1 MKTVLTVVGLLAF
14 SIPYACQGLSPRVI
28 AISLLI
34 LLFSYLMLLPS
45 LKPLIATLAD
55 NPLLTLLMMYIAA
68 SCLWA
73 EQEQTSSML
82 MVLKFVT
89 FSTFGLYLVT
99 HYTTQ
104 GCIRLLVITLSILS
118 VLNLLAVV
126 LVPSF
131 AIHGGVEHTGL
142 WKGISGHKNTLGT
155 LSLLCFVSHVIY
167 FFRGTRKAL
176 HVGFILLNAL
186 LLIKCQSTTSLLL
199 TSSLFTFILFILLFK
214 RIRSVALRG
223 FFISSSCLLVLLGL
237 VFAFIYGD
245 AIALEFGKT
254 TTLTGRTEIW
264 QGIAGAIDSHY
275 WFGHGYG
282 SFWANRPSIYANGIR
297 FDLTSSHSGFR
308 DLWIDIGL
316 TGLLATITLAITTL
330 FKFRIGKTDMY
341 TWLTAAVFF
350 LFIVLNNITDSR
362 FLNSLAI
369 YWIIFV
375 VIVIKVQE
383 RHRLTVA
390 EKANTKAI
398 QHASITLGTTN
409 RTARKKEPRFPTP

>member
-73 EQEQTSSML
+73 AQEQTSSML
-82 MVLKFVT
+82 MVLKFVA

-104 GCIRLLVITLSILS
+104 GCIRLLVITLSVMSI
-118 VLNLLAVV
+118 LNLLAVL

-167 FFRGTRKAL
+167 YFRGTRKAL
-176 HVGFILLNAL
+176 HVGFVLLNAL

-199 TSSLFTFILFILLFK
+199 TSSLSTFILFILLFK

-237 VFAFIYGD
+237 VLLFSYGD
-245 AIALEFGKT
+245 AIASEFGKT

-264 QGIAGAIDSHY
+264 QGIAGAIGSHY
-275 WFGHGYG
+275 WFGYGYG

-316 TGLLATITLAITTL
+316 TGLLATITLVITTL
-330 FKFRIGKTDMY
+330 FKFRIGKTNMY

-369 YWIIFV
+369 YWIIFI

-383 RHRLTVA
+383 RHRLLIA
-390 EKANTKAI
+390 EKANTTVCSTPL
-398 QHASITLGTTN
+398 QH
-409 RTARKKEPRFPTP
+409 

>member
-1 MKTVLTVVGLLAF
+1 MKHILTVAGLMAF
-14 SIPYACQGLSPRVI
+14 SIPFACQGLSPRVI
-28 AISLLI
+28 TISLLI
-34 LLFSYLMLLPS
+34 LLFSYAMLLPS
-45 LKPLIATLAD
+45 LKSLIATLAD
-55 NPLLTLLMMYIAA
+55 NSLLTLLMIYIAA

-73 EQEQTSSML
+73 EQEQTSSLL
-82 MVLKFVT
+82 MVLKFVA

-104 GCIRLLVITLSILS
+104 ACIRLLVITLSILS

-155 LSLLCFVSHVIY
+155 LSLLSFVAHVIY

-176 HVGFILLNAL
+176 HIGFILLNAL
-186 LLIKCQSTTSLLL
+186 LLIKCQSTTSLVL
-199 TSSLFTFILFILLFK
+199 TSSLFGFILFILLFK
-214 RIRSVALRG
+214 RMRSIALRG
-223 FFISSSCLLVLLGL
+223 FFLSCSCLLVLLGL
-237 VFAFIYGD
+237 TLTFTYGD
-245 AIALEFGKT
+245 AIASEFGKT

-264 QGIAGAIDSHY
+264 QGIDGAIQSHY

-282 SFWANRPSIYANGIR
+282 SFWAARPSIYANGIR

-308 DLWIDIGL
+308 DLWIDVGL
-316 TGLLATITLAITTL
+316 VGLLATVVLVVTTL

-341 TWLTAAVFF
+341 TWLTAVVFF

-369 YWIIFV
+369 YWIIFM
-375 VIVIKVQE
+375 VIVIKMQE
-383 RHRLTVA
+383 RHRLAVA
-390 EKANTKAI
+390 EKANTA
-398 QHASITLGTTN
+398 AWST
-409 RTARKKEPRFPTP
+409 RPFR

>member
-1 MKTVLTVVGLLAF
+1 MYPGGEIVKHVLTVAGLLAF

-28 AISLLI
+28 TISVLI
-34 LLFSYLMLLPS
+34 LLFSYTMLLPS
-45 LKPLIATLAD
+45 LKSLIATLAD
-55 NPLLTLLMMYIAA
+55 NPLLTLLTLYIAA

-73 EQEQTSSML
+73 EQEQTSSLL
-82 MVLKFVT
+82 MVLKFLA

-104 GCIRLLVITLSILS
+104 GCIRLLVVTLSILS
-118 VLNLLAVV
+118 ILNLLAVL

-155 LSLLCFVSHVIY
+155 LSLLSFVSHVIY
-167 FFRGTRKAL
+167 FFRGKRKVL
-176 HVGFILLNAL
+176 HIGFILLNAL
-186 LLIKCQSTTSLLL
+186 LLIECQSTTSLVL
-199 TSSLFTFILFILLFK
+199 TSSLFIFILFILLFK
-214 RIRSVALRG
+214 RIRSIALRG
-223 FFISSSCLLVLLGL
+223 FFISCSCLLVLLGL
-237 VFAFIYGD
+237 VLTFTYGD
-245 AIALEFGKT
+245 AIASEFGKT

-264 QGIAGAIDSHY
+264 QGIGGAIQSHY

-282 SFWANRPSIYANGIR
+282 SYWAARPSIYANGIR

-308 DLWIDIGL
+308 DLWIDVGL

-330 FKFRIGKTDMY
+330 FKFRIGKADMY
-341 TWLTAAVFF
+341 TWLTAVVFF

-369 YWIIFV
+369 YWIIFM

-383 RHRLTVA
+383 RHKLAVA
-390 EKANTKAI
+390 EKAN
-398 QHASITLGTTN
+398 S
-409 RTARKKEPRFPTP
+409 TALSTPPLH

>member
-1 MKTVLTVVGLLAF
+1 MKHILTVAGLLAF

-28 AISLLI
+28 TIALLI
-34 LLFSYLMLLPS
+34 LLFSYIMLLPS
-45 LKPLIATLAD
+45 LKTMIATLAD

-82 MVLKFVT
+82 MVLKFLA
-89 FSTFGLYLVT
+89 FSTFGLYFVT
-99 HYTTQ
+99 HYTAQ

-131 AIHGGVEHTGL
+131 AIHAGVEHTGL

-155 LSLLCFVSHVIY
+155 LSLLSFVSHVIS
-167 FFRGTRKAL
+167 FFKGKHKAL
-176 HVGFILLNAL
+176 HIGFILLNAL
-186 LLIKCQSTTSLLL
+186 LLIKCQSTTSLVL
-199 TSSLFTFILFILLFK
+199 TSSLFAFILFILLFK
-214 RIRSVALRG
+214 RIRSVASRG
-223 FFISSSCLLVLLGL
+223 FFISTSGLLVLLGL
-237 VFAFIYGD
+237 VFAFTFGD
-245 AIALEFGKT
+245 AIASEFGKT

-264 QGIAGAIDSHY
+264 QGIAGAIQSHY

-282 SFWANRPSIYANGIR
+282 SYWAARPSIYAGGIR

-308 DLWIDIGL
+308 DLWIDVGL
-316 TGLLATITLAITTL
+316 AGLLATIAIVTITLL
-330 FKFRIGKTDMY
+330 KFRIGKADMY
-341 TWLTAAVFF
+341 TWLTAMVFF

-362 FLNSLAI
+362 FLNSLSI
-369 YWIIFV
+369 YWIIFM

-383 RHRLTVA
+383 QHRLAVT
-390 EKANTKAI
+390 EK
-398 QHASITLGTTN
+398 TN
-409 RTARKKEPRFPTP
+409 SAALSTSPLH

>member
-176 HVGFILLNAL
+176 HVGFVLLNAL

-237 VFAFIYGD
+237 VFAFSYGD
-245 AIALEFGKT
+245 AIASEFGKT

-264 QGIAGAIDSHY
+264 QGIAGAIGSHY
-275 WFGHGYG
+275 WFGYGYG

-316 TGLLATITLAITTL
+316 TGLLATITLVITTL

-390 EKANTKAI
+390 EKAITTGI